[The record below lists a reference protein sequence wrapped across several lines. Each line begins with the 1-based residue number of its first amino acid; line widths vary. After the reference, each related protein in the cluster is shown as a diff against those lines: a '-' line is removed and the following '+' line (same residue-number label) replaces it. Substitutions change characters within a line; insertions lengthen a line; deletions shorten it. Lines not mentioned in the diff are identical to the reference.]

1 MLDKLAK
8 MPGTALDTVTRY
20 LNTTKPFRKILD
32 VILACILMIIYAVA
46 TGKIPLP
53 SLPHYNAPTHT
64 VENTLRQSTEVQKVL
79 DIAQNKHNLY
89 YVGYYRYHNGLQGLD
104 GFNFMKWSLTEYST
118 ALGVR
123 VEPLNEQA
131 IPVLANPT
139 MVGAHVDGK
148 CYQGVPN
155 SNLPLYANMIRMGTL
170 SYTSCPVYSR
180 QKQLAGFV
188 YVASNTQT
196 PPPVDIVQTIAND
209 ISIYRKEP
217 KK

>member
-8 MPGTALDTVTRY
+8 MPGSALDAIIKY
-20 LNTTKPFRKILD
+20 FKTTKPLRKVLD
-32 VILACILMIIYAVA
+32 VTLLCILMIVFGMA
-46 TGKIPLP
+46 TGKLPIPP
-53 SLPHYNAPTHT
+53 IPHYNAPNHT

-79 DIAQNKHNLY
+79 DVSQNKYNLHY
-89 YVGYYRYHNGLQGLD
+89 IGYYRYHNGLQGLD

-155 SNLPLYANMIRMGTL
+155 ANLPLYAASIRMGVQ

-180 QKQLAGFV
+180 QKKLAGFV
-188 YVASNTQT
+188 YVASNTPT
-196 PPPVDIVQTIAND
+196 PPSVDIVQNIANE
-209 ISIYRKEP
+209 ISIYRKDA
-217 KK
+217 K